1 MSTRKQRKR
10 LARQI
15 KDHGLAS
22 VEFQPE
28 FRFGFLLSQID
39 NMVLPTRPIRV
50 AVAEAGPRPS
60 LSFYGKAF
68 EPKSRVEVFPRPKTE
83 DKNV

>member
-15 KDHGLAS
+15 KDNGLAS
-22 VEFQPE
+22 VEFKPE
-28 FRFGFLLSQID
+28 LRFGFLLSQID
-39 NMVLPTRPIRV
+39 EMKLPPRPIRV

-60 LSFYGKAF
+60 LSFHGKAF
-68 EPKSRVEVFPRPKTE
+68 EPKSRVEVFPRPKAK
-83 DKNV
+83 DA